1 MVSPKFTEDSVTAML
16 SEELSNQNINVI
28 AFPTLNT
35 PSGIRKPDLYCQN
48 GGNYVIEAKI
58 KEGDLP
64 GALFKIYDSYL
75 KYSDLLNLRGGFA
88 ILYPEELA
96 NALSPEESK
105 KRIDKEK
112 FVVLSMFASSDPRT
126 TQRFVGTFSEVS
138 RHISNQIN
146 YIEPVIEPDV
156 KFLIIVLR
164 DCTKRISRSISSLPL
179 EDFLSIFGGKSVFTN
194 ILEYNE
200 HEIPK
205 ETVMT
210 AAPYLL
216 INQLLFY
223 EILSGERPQFESL
236 DLDCITSPSDLS
248 QSFAKVLEENYATI
262 FSFDI
267 VSKIPIA
274 RLDDL
279 KSVVGAIQSLYP
291 RKLKHDLLGTIFHD
305 LIPFEVRKKVAAFY
319 TNIFAAELL
328 SKLAIEHKDSK
339 VADFASGSGGLVV
352 AAYQRKKSMMGK
364 EYSADKHT
372 KFIEEDLFAIDV
384 MPFAAHLTSTHLAL
398 QAPSF
403 LTDHVNVGLWD
414 STELSPGSKIP
425 PIADLHEVLKGQT
438 QLDEFLL
445 TDSSQTTKG
454 VVALKVGQEVHEL
467 NPINLV
473 KVDTVLMNPPFTR
486 QERMDQI
493 YKNLLR
499 SRFPSGYIHGQMG
512 FYNYFILLADRFLK
526 KKGNMGLVLPAAF
539 LVTRSSLAIRKLLI
553 ENYQIHY
560 IISNKELNFSES
572 TWRREILLIANKGQK
587 KSGSTQIITL
597 NSLPSNS
604 SEVDSIIHEIQ
615 LSANQQY
622 FQGENLTSAII
633 LSSELKVSSRNW
645 FNYIALD
652 NAIISKKWYHI
663 LEQPEELVSLKNFLD
678 EKRARIIRGLES
690 ARGMKLQRAFILSHE
705 SRARRSEDRW
715 VVSRIIQKAGKKI
728 LIVHNR
734 HSPDEELKIPFNAL
748 NNSLRSLSGLM
759 TIDLKPI
766 EEFVVIAKFRGDNK
780 FFKGTQSSIK
790 VLPQWKKY
798 VLSRKGSVILQRRFV
813 LPAPGTYNL
822 AYYSQ
827 EPLSGPGTGW
837 IVSGLDAESAK
848 ILCLWF
854 NSTLNLLQILF
865 ERIEDVWIDLHQYLL
880 KEMKVLDI
888 EKIRTKDREQLL
900 ALFNEFSQTEMPSL
914 IDQYRTGSPP
924 PIKQALDRLLL
935 NILGYSSTAIES
947 ELKELYL
954 VLGEILERFEGQ
966 MSSSR

>member
-1 MVSPKFTEDSVTAML
+1 MVSPKFTEDSVTVLL
-16 SEELSNQNINVI
+16 SEELSNQDINVI
-28 AFPTLNT
+28 PFATLHT

-58 KEGDLP
+58 KEEDLP

-75 KYSDLLNLRGGFA
+75 KYAELLSLRGGFA

-96 NALSPEESK
+96 NTLSPEEFK
-105 KRIDKEK
+105 KRLDTEK
-112 FVVLSMFASSDPRT
+112 FVLLSLFASSDPRI
-126 TQRFVGTFSEVS
+126 TQEFVGTFSEVS
-138 RHISNQIN
+138 KYISNQIN

-156 KFLIIVLR
+156 QFLIKVLR

-179 EDFLSIFGGKSVFTN
+179 EDFLTIFGGKNVFTN
-194 ILEYNE
+194 ILEYKE

-236 DLDCITSPSDLS
+236 DLDGITSPRDLS
-248 QSFAKVLEENYATI
+248 QSFAKVLDENYATI

-274 RLDDL
+274 RLADL

-328 SKLAIEHKDSK
+328 SKLAIEHEDAK

-403 LTDHVNVGLWD
+403 MTDHVNVGLWD
-414 STELSPGSKIP
+414 STELSPGSEIP
-425 PIADLHEVLKGQT
+425 PIADLHEMLKGQT
-438 QLDEFLL
+438 QLDEFLG

-454 VVALKVGQEVHEL
+454 VVALKAGQEIHEL
-467 NPINLV
+467 KPIKLV

-486 QERMDQI
+486 QERMDQV

-499 SRFPSGYIHGQMG
+499 TRFPPEYIHGQMG
-512 FYNYFILLADRFLK
+512 FYSYFVLLADRFLK
-526 KKGNMGLVLPAAF
+526 KKGNMGFVLPAAF
-539 LVTRSSLAIRKLLI
+539 LVVRSSLAIRKLLM

-587 KSGSTQIITL
+587 RAESTQIITL
-597 NSLPSNS
+597 NSLPSDS

-615 LSANQQY
+615 LAANQPY
-622 FQGENLTSAII
+622 FQGKSLTSAVIP
-633 LSSELKVSSRNW
+633 SSELKGSIRNW
-645 FNYIALD
+645 FSYIALD

-663 LEQPEELVSLKNFLD
+663 LEQPEELVSLKNFLA

-690 ARGMKLQRAFILSHE
+690 TRGMKLQRAFILSHK
-705 SRARRSEDRW
+705 SRARRKEDRW
-715 VVSRIIQKAGKKI
+715 VASRTLQKAGRKI
-728 LIVHNR
+728 LVVHNR
-734 HSPDEELKIPFNAL
+734 HAPDEEIKIPFDAL
-748 NNSLRSLSGLM
+748 NNSLRSLSGLK

-766 EEFVVIAKFRGDNK
+766 REFVVIANFRGAK
-780 FFKGTQSSIK
+780 QFFKGNQ
-790 VLPQWKKY
+790 
-798 VLSRKGSVILQRRFV
+798 
-813 LPAPGTYNL
+813 
-822 AYYSQ
+822 
-827 EPLSGPGTGW
+827 
-837 IVSGLDAESAK
+837 
-848 ILCLWF
+848 
-854 NSTLNLLQILF
+854 
-865 ERIEDVWIDLHQYLL
+865 DLIG
-880 KEMKVLDI
+880 V
-888 EKIRTKDREQLL
+888 
-900 ALFNEFSQTEMPSL
+900 
-914 IDQYRTGSPP
+914 
-924 PIKQALDRLLL
+924 
-935 NILGYSSTAIES
+935 
-947 ELKELYL
+947 
-954 VLGEILERFEGQ
+954 
-966 MSSSR
+966 

>member
-1 MVSPKFTEDSVTAML
+1 MVSPKFTEDTVTVML
-16 SEELSNQNINVI
+16 KEELSNQDINVI
-28 AFPTLNT
+28 PFATLNT

-48 GGNYVIEAKI
+48 GGKYVIEAKI
-58 KEGDLP
+58 KEEDLP
-64 GALFKIYDSYL
+64 GALSKIYDSYL
-75 KYSDLLNLRGGFA
+75 KYSDLLGLRGGFA

-96 NALSPEESK
+96 NTLSPEEFE
-105 KRIDKEK
+105 KRIDEGK
-112 FVVLSMFASSDPRT
+112 FVLLSMFASSDPRT

-138 RHISNQIN
+138 NYISNQIL

-156 KFLIIVLR
+156 NFLIKVLR
-164 DCTKRISRSISSLPL
+164 DCTKRISKSISNLPL
-179 EDFLSIFGGKSVFTN
+179 EDFLNVFGGKNVFTN
-194 ILEYNE
+194 ILEYKE

-236 DLDCITSPSDLS
+236 NLDYITSPSDLS
-248 QSFAKVLEENYATI
+248 QYFAKVLDENYATI

-267 VSKIPIA
+267 ASKIPIS

-291 RKLKHDLLGTIFHD
+291 RKLKHDLLGTIFHN
-305 LIPFEVRKKVAAFY
+305 LIPFKVRKKVAAFY
-319 TNIFAAELL
+319 TNIFVAELL
-328 SKLAIEHKDSK
+328 SKLAIGHKDSK

-352 AAYQRKKSMMGK
+352 AAYQRKKSLMGK
-364 EYSADKHT
+364 EYSAAKHA
-372 KFIEEDLFAIDV
+372 KFIEEDLFAVDV

-414 STELSPGSKIP
+414 STELSPGAEIP
-425 PIADLHEVLKGQT
+425 PIADLHEILKGRM
-438 QLDEFLL
+438 QLDEFLA
-445 TDSSQTTKG
+445 TESSQTTKG

-467 NPINLV
+467 KPIKLV
-473 KVDTVLMNPPFTR
+473 KVDTILMNPPFTR
-486 QERMDQI
+486 QERMDEV
-493 YKNLLR
+493 YKNLLM
-499 SRFPSGYIHGQMG
+499 SRFPNEYIHGQMG
-512 FYNYFILLADRFLK
+512 FYSYFILLADRFLK

-539 LVTRSSLAIRKLLI
+539 LVTRSSLAVRNLLI
-553 ENYQIHY
+553 ENYQILY

-572 TWRREILLIANKGQK
+572 TWRREILLIARKSQK

-597 NSLPSNS
+597 NSLPQNS

-622 FQGENLTSAII
+622 YLGEYLTSA
-633 LSSELKVSSRNW
+633 LVPSSELMESTRNW
-645 FNYIALD
+645 FGYIALD
-652 NAIISKKWYHI
+652 NAMISKKWYHI
-663 LEQPEELVSLKNFLD
+663 LEQPEELVSLKDFLA
-678 EKRARIIRGLES
+678 EKHAGIIRGLES
-690 ARGMKLQRAFILSHE
+690 TRGMKLQKAFILSHN
-705 SRARRSEDRW
+705 SRARRREDRW
-715 VVSRIIQKAGKKI
+715 VVNRIIRKERKKT
-728 LIVHNR
+728 LIVHDR
-734 HSPDEELKIPFNAL
+734 HFPDEELKIPFKVL
-748 NNSLRSLSGLM
+748 NNSLRSLSGLV

-766 EEFVVIAKFRGDNK
+766 KEFVIIDKFRGVNK
-780 FFKGTQSSIK
+780 FFEGDRNLIK
-790 VLPQWKKY
+790 VLPQWKEY
-798 VLSRKGSVILQRRFV
+798 VLNRKGRILFQRRFV

-854 NSTLNLLQILF
+854 NSTLNFLQILF

-880 KEMKVLDI
+880 VEMKVLDI
-888 EKIRTKDREQLL
+888 KKIKKKDKKRLL
-900 ALFNEFSQTEMPSL
+900 ALFKEFSQTEMPSI

-924 PIKQALDRLLL
+924 LIKQSLDRMLL
-935 NILGYSSTAIES
+935 NILGYNSTSIES
-947 ELKELYL
+947 ELNELYL
-954 VLGEILERFEGQ
+954 VLGEILERFEEQ
-966 MSSSR
+966 MPGE